1 MDELFKSI
9 SACSVL
15 IPLFIGI
22 LCYRSFDR
30 NSKIMFVLILL
41 ALIPQSA
48 ALVFT
53 EKKYGTYTSILYNC
67 YALADPLIW
76 SILFF
81 QNIRNKKLKRIVAI
95 IPVAQ
100 VLLWLY
106 LLFTKDIE
114 RSLFKEM
121 ICFTSVIQVLWIVV
135 ILYELFKSEAFLKLE
150 TRPLFWFCLALI
162 IYAPTTYFLFVFVKE
177 IKAQG
182 STLGYLWNI
191 HSVLNTMMYCTIAYG
206 FWVNKENEFKLT

>member
-1 MDELFKSI
+1 MDELLKSI

-15 IPLFIGI
+15 IPLFIGF

-30 NSKIMFVLILL
+30 NSKIMFLLILL
-41 ALIPQSA
+41 ALIPQAA
-48 ALVFT
+48 ALVFVD
-53 EKKYGTYTSILYNC
+53 EKYKQYTSILYNC
-67 YALADPLIW
+67 YALVDPLIW

-81 QNIRNKKLKRIVAI
+81 QNITNKRLKQAVAI

-100 VLLWLY
+100 ISLWFY
-106 LLFTKDIE
+106 LVFTKDIE
-114 RSLFKEM
+114 QSLFKEM
-121 ICFTSVIQVLWIVV
+121 ICFTSIIQVLWIVV

-150 TRPLFWFCLALI
+150 SRPLFWFCLALI

-177 IKAQG
+177 IKMPG
-182 STLGYLWNI
+182 SPIAKLWNI
-191 HSVLNTMMYCTIAYG
+191 HSVLNTIMYCVIAYG